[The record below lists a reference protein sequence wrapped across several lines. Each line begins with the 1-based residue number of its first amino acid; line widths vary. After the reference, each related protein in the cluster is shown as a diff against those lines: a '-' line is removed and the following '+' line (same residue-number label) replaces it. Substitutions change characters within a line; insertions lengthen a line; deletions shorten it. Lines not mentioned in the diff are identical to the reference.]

1 MAQQTN
7 EDRDRLGKAL
17 DEVLADA
24 EPPEALPPKEKTS
37 KRVDIKADISE
48 RGRPVFDDGRV
59 KVKAELDKRPAAD
72 AGESSL
78 EARATADGEP
88 LDMELKRQPA
98 PAEAP
103 PTAGESTSQTSAK
116 ERTDAILPADA
127 ALPPH
132 PEPKSGSRPAE
143 QGSGGS
149 PETATSR
156 SRSRSRRGRPE
167 TAAVVRERTDPAVGV
182 HREPGRAPRFSGRT
196 REDSLGRAGE
206 YGAEVDR
213 LAEYEESGEARP
225 GREEQ
230 KRERRENRKR
240 IGETAAELAK
250 SEAGRQ
256 ARRMAGKAV
265 GKAAKAAGRSALAAI
280 AETAPV
286 WAPILLAAIL
296 LLWFVIVMINVGN
309 QKVTVDL
316 PGGGHKTVT
325 LAESYG

>member
-78 EARATADGEP
+78 EARATANGEP
-88 LDMELKRQPA
+88 LDLELKRQPA
-98 PAEAP
+98 PAGTP

-149 PETATSR
+149 PVTAKSR
-156 SRSRSRRGRPE
+156 SRPRRPE

-182 HREPGRAPRFSGRT
+182 HREQVRAPRFSGRT

-213 LAEYEESGEARP
+213 LAEYEESGEPRP

-296 LLWFVIVMINVGN
+296 LLWFVIVMINFGN